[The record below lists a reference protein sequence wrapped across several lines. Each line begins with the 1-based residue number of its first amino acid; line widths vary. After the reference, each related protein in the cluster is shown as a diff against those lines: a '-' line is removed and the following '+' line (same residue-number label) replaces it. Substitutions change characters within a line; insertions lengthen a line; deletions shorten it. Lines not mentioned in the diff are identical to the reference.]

1 MLKLNEI
8 NVNELIDSN
17 DCLYSN
23 RNDIELNI
31 DSSGYYKIK
40 CIEDSIIDSI
50 EYVGFVNKNFKF
62 DNVLNDV
69 VGVKDEYEYVNIK
82 LEEKNNIEMIFE
94 DNVMD
99 ENCNDLNM
107 EIVRRKDNNKIFKLF
122 YDYGDSLC
130 EVEKLVDGKYID
142 SDSEEVYD

>member
-17 DCLYSN
+17 DSLFSN

-50 EYVGFVNKNFKF
+50 EYVGFDIEMNYE
-62 DNVLNDV
+62 NVLNDI
-69 VGVKDEYEYVNIK
+69 VGIKDDYEYVNIK
-82 LEEKNNIEMIFE
+82 LEEKNNIEMIYE
-94 DNVMD
+94 DDKMNV
-99 ENCNDLNM
+99 
-107 EIVRRKDNNKIFKLF
+107 EIIRRKDDNRIFKLC
-122 YDYGDSLC
+122 YDNGDSLC
-130 EVEKLVDGKYID
+130 EVYKLVNDVYVD
-142 SDSEEVYD
+142 SDNEEVYG

>member
-17 DCLYSN
+17 DSLFSN

-50 EYVGFVNKNFKF
+50 EYVGFDIEMNYE
-62 DNVLNDV
+62 NVLNDI
-69 VGVKDEYEYVNIK
+69 VGIKDDYEYVNIK
-82 LEEKNNIEMIFE
+82 LEEKNNIEMIYE
-94 DNVMD
+94 DDKMNV
-99 ENCNDLNM
+99 
-107 EIVRRKDNNKIFKLF
+107 EIIRRKDDNRIFKLC
-122 YDYGDSLC
+122 YDNGDSLC
-130 EVEKLVDGKYID
+130 EVYKLVNDVYVD
-142 SDSEEVYD
+142 SDEEEVYG